1 MSCAKKVFFAVLF
14 FFSMPVFATTIHYQ
28 GEMDKTIWQTKLQF
42 DRCEIYTE
50 IQQQGLKVSFIV
62 TPGEALSLSVYSGI
76 HSSMDLEQS
85 FAEVINAPWKHGKL
99 PAQRQI
105 MAESITGNEINFQQG
120 VEDLFQKM
128 LAGYWLQ
135 VNSMSDLG
143 VNYIVSIPTIFLHK
157 ETRSFNQ
164 CISKLPTINYDK
176 INRLAFNYREN
187 QYQPN
192 EKQTENLIKISDYI
206 KKDSSVVKILI
217 DGHSD
222 NTGNSGQ
229 NVRLSKLRADEI
241 AQVLINNA
249 ISPDLIEIRGHGG
262 RYPVANNNS
271 PEGRE
276 KNRRVS
282 IRLVKVNAKTK
293 ASDSIME

>member
-1 MSCAKKVFFAVLF
+1 MSFAGKVFFAVLF
-14 FFSMPVFATTIHYQ
+14 FFSMPIFATTIHYQ
-28 GEMDKTIWQTKLQF
+28 GEMDKTIWQTELQF
-42 DRCEIYTE
+42 DRCEIYTQ

-99 PAQRQI
+99 PVQRQI

-120 VEDLFQKM
+120 VEDLFQQM

-157 ETRSFNQ
+157 ETQSFNQ
-164 CISKLPTINYDK
+164 CVSKLPVINYEK
-176 INRLAFNYREN
+176 INRIAFNYKRN
-187 QYQPN
+187 QYRPN
-192 EKQTENLIKISDYI
+192 KKQTDNLSKISDYI
-206 KKDSSVVKILI
+206 KKDASIIKVLI

-229 NVRLSKLRADEI
+229 NLRLSQLRADEI
-241 AQVLINNA
+241 AQILINNA

-262 RYPVANNNS
+262 RYPAADNNS
-271 PEGRE
+271 AEGRE

-282 IRLVKVNAKTK
+282 IRLVKVNSKTD
-293 ASDSIME
+293 ASDRIME